1 MSSSSSK
8 SDTSSTTQSTNED
21 NRVAGDNGAL
31 VLGKD
36 AAIQI
41 NDSFSDNVLSAF
53 KETIQLVRDA
63 GQVAVD
69 SNSKV
74 ADASQQTLQAVT
86 TALERQQKG
95 TATTFTDMLPMLIIA
110 VVAVIIFGMLFKKA
124 KKD

>member
-8 SDTSSTTQSTNED
+8 SDTSSSTANTSED

-41 NDSFSDNVLSAF
+41 NDQFSDNVLNAF

-63 GQVAVD
+63 GKVAVD

-74 ADASQQTLQAVT
+74 VDASQQTLAAVT
-86 TALERQQKG
+86 SALERQQKG
-95 TATTFTDMLPMLIIA
+95 TSTTFTDMLPLILVS
-110 VVAVIIFGMLFKKA
+110 VVAIIIFWMIFRKA
-124 KKD
+124 K

>member
-8 SDTSSTTQSTNED
+8 SETSSATQSNQED
-21 NRVAGDNGAL
+21 NRVVADNGAL
-31 VLGKD
+31 VLGKG
-36 AAIQI
+36 AGIQI
-41 NDSFSDNVLSAF
+41 NDSFSDNVLNAF

-74 ADASQQTLQAVT
+74 VDASQQTLAAVT

-95 TATTFTDMLPMLIIA
+95 TTTTFTDMLPMILIA
-110 VVAVIIFGMLFKKA
+110 GVAVIVFWTIFRKA
-124 KKD
+124 K